1 MIPFNTSFEKLKE
14 IVISHEKIIVNANN
28 LDEHF
33 GIEIHE
39 DNLYD
44 YKSMDRIIFKKSSD
58 YTDGQD
64 CIVTINNAETIFTK
78 ILKQENG
85 LFLQPINPADKP
97 TFYTN
102 KEIKQNHIEVFGV
115 AVKLIRNLQ

>member
-1 MIPFNTSFEKLKE
+1 
-14 IVISHEKIIVNANN
+14 
-28 LDEHF
+28 
-33 GIEIHE
+33 
-39 DNLYD
+39 
-44 YKSMDRIIFKKSSD
+44 MDRIIFKKSSD

-64 CIVTINNAETIFTK
+64 CIITINNEETIFSK

-97 TFYTN
+97 VFYTN

-115 AVKLIRNLQ
+115 AVKLIRNLE